1 MEKVTYPFLLRRI
14 NMDAKLKISEETLN
28 QIIDQEAR
36 KTVGIILKR
45 YEFIED
51 KEVLKREIKEILYEA
66 FRNLRDMIRING
78 KEGISLTNTK

>member
-1 MEKVTYPFLLRRI
+1 
-14 NMDAKLKISEETLN
+14 MDNKLKITEETLN
-28 QIIDQEAR
+28 LIIDQEAR

-51 KEVLKREIKEILYEA
+51 KEVLKKEIKEILYEA

>member
-1 MEKVTYPFLLRRI
+1 
-14 NMDAKLKISEETLN
+14 MDNKLKITEETLN
-28 QIIDQEAR
+28 YIIDQEAR

-51 KEVLKREIKEILYEA
+51 KEVLKKEIKEVLYEA

-78 KEGISLTNTK
+78 KDSIRLTNTSKE

>member
-1 MEKVTYPFLLRRI
+1 
-14 NMDAKLKISEETLN
+14 MDNKLKISEEILN

-51 KEVLKREIKEILYEA
+51 KEVLKKEIKEILYEA